1 VGGQDH
7 CGGAVMNTKA
17 VLVVGNLVEG
27 FKFIGPFDSFNDAA
41 AYNELHYGGVSWVA
55 ELEEVES
62 VEQE

>member
-1 VGGQDH
+1 
-7 CGGAVMNTKA
+7 MNTKA

-41 AYNELHYGGVSWVA
+41 AYDELHYGGVSWVA